1 MAHLCLKATEISP
14 DPTSLSV
21 NTQTIP
27 GNHIVAD
34 ESRKLP
40 LYISL
45 YYSCCFQCHKKSS
58 NHFFPNSWHRKN
70 SFFFFFFS
78 RRFQEYPK
86 ILVSK
91 AHYFI
96 CYTYFVILI
105 CSLSIFISSSFTI
118 TVFTLQIWMSQICV
132 IASGSHVILQ
142 IILALCLSKSK
153 ILCQGSCHK
162 IDLCS
167 QKKKKNNVWRA

>member
-1 MAHLCLKATEISP
+1 MNPENFHSIFLCTTVVVSNVIKKVQITSSQIPDTERTP
-14 DPTSLSV
+14 
-21 NTQTIP
+21 
-27 GNHIVAD
+27 
-34 ESRKLP
+34 
-40 LYISL
+40 
-45 YYSCCFQCHKKSS
+45 
-58 NHFFPNSWHRKN
+58 
-70 SFFFFFFS
+70 FFFFFS

>member
-45 YYSCCFQCHKKSS
+45 YYSCCFQCHKKK
-58 NHFFPNSWHRKN
+58 FKLLLPKFLTPKELL
-70 SFFFFFFS
+70 FFFFFPGDS
-78 RRFQEYPK
+78 RNIQRFLSLK
-86 ILVSK
+86 LTIL
-91 AHYFI
+91 Y
-96 CYTYFVILI
+96 VIL
-105 CSLSIFISSSFTI
+105 
-118 TVFTLQIWMSQICV
+118 TL
-132 IASGSHVILQ
+132 
-142 IILALCLSKSK
+142 
-153 ILCQGSCHK
+153 
-162 IDLCS
+162 
-167 QKKKKNNVWRA
+167 

>member
-1 MAHLCLKATEISP
+1 MRKLFKGYRSFMAHLCLKATEISP

-70 SFFFFFFS
+70 SFFFFFFPGDS
-78 RRFQEYPK
+78 RNIQRFLSLK
-86 ILVSK
+86 LTIL
-91 AHYFI
+91 Y
-96 CYTYFVILI
+96 VILCNTDLFSFHFYFLLI
-105 CSLSIFISSSFTI
+105 YYYCIYSTDLNESNLCNSIWLSRHFTDNPCTLFI
-118 TVFTLQIWMSQICV
+118 
-132 IASGSHVILQ
+132 
-142 IILALCLSKSK
+142 K
-153 ILCQGSCHK
+153 I
-162 IDLCS
+162 
-167 QKKKKNNVWRA
+167 